1 MPPSPPSFSPRS
13 PEARFARHEAELSA
27 RFLEL
32 ENEFMAYQERPSGG
46 LRLNV
51 SLKADSLALDAAMYG
66 HVALSERT
74 LDFKEAFEALPKNN
88 ATRGR
93 AKRGRLHEL
102 LLRVRQA
109 LEVQG
114 SAVNRALRRPR
125 PSLPPR
131 DDTLLFVFEIHNEI
145 CTKDQKAHLES
156 FGFKVQCFDSVRGLS
171 EAVAKR
177 RPVAV
182 VADFDDLERDEAAFF
197 RLVRALPGEK
207 GDIPVLVFGGGN
219 DVRSRLRALRA
230 GSSGYS
236 TEPFAPDTLLERLDS
251 LGMERGEEAYRVL
264 IVDHS
269 AREASLRARVLER
282 YGFSVTVVTDPFEVM
297 QFLSEFNPDLL
308 LIDLYM
314 PGCTGVE
321 LAGVIRQKREFESI
335 PIVFLSVEEDVV
347 RKLAAVSAAG
357 DDFLTKTM
365 DPAHM
370 AESLR
375 SRAVR
380 SRRLKSFMVRDG
392 LTGLYNHT
400 TIKLYLEREVSW
412 ASRRKDRFAF
422 AMLDLDR
429 FKAVNDAYGHPTGDM
444 VLRSLSK
451 TLRQRMRKSDILG
464 RYGGEEF
471 AVILTDVVDENAA
484 LRAMED
490 IRETFGRIVHRHEDQ
505 TFHVTLSCGVAMY
518 PEFTTA
524 EELAEASDKAL
535 YQAKDL
541 GRNRVVKA
549 KAE

>member
-1 MPPSPPSFSPRS
+1 MPTPTPSSSGRS
-13 PEARFARHEAELSA
+13 PEARHARHEAELSA

-32 ENEFMAYQERPSGG
+32 ENEFMAYQERPSGA

-51 SLKADSLALDAAMYG
+51 SLKADSLALDAATYG

-74 LDFKEAFEALPKNN
+74 LDFKEAFEVLPKDN
-88 ATRGR
+88 AVRGR

-102 LLRVRQA
+102 LLRVRGA
-109 LEVQG
+109 LEDQG
-114 SAVNRALRRPR
+114 SEANRALRRPR
-125 PSLPPR
+125 PPLPPR
-131 DDTLLFVFEIHNEI
+131 DDALLFVLETHDSI
-145 CTKDQKAHLES
+145 CTKDQEARLES
-156 FGFKVQCFDSVRGLS
+156 FGFRVQCFNSVRGLN
-171 EAVAKR
+171 EAAAKR

-182 VADFDDLERDEAAFF
+182 VADFSDLKRDETAFL
-197 RLVRALPGEK
+197 RLVRSLPGEK

-219 DVRSRLRALRA
+219 DVRSRLKAIRA
-230 GSSGYS
+230 GVSGYS
-236 TEPFAPDTLLERLDS
+236 TDPFGPDVFLERLDS
-251 LGMERGEEAYRVL
+251 LGVERREEAYRVL

-282 YGFSVTVVTDPFEVM
+282 YGFSVAVVVDSFEVM

-357 DDFLTKTM
+357 DDFLIKTM

-375 SRAVR
+375 SRAAR
-380 SRRLKSFMVRDG
+380 SRRLKSLMVRDG

-422 AMLDLDR
+422 AMLDLDH
-429 FKAVNDAYGHPTGDM
+429 FKDVNDAYGHPTGDM

-451 TLRQRMRKSDILG
+451 TLKQRMRKSDILG

-471 AVILTDVVDENAA
+471 AVILTDVVDDNAA
-484 LRAMED
+484 LTAMEE
-490 IRETFGRIVHRHEDQ
+490 IREAFGRIAHRHDDQ

-518 PEFTTA
+518 PEFATA

-535 YQAKDL
+535 YQAKHS

-549 KAE
+549 KIE